1 MKKVKQYVRKKKRY
15 TNQWHLTPKF
25 TLDIGFTQ
33 EPVVPY
39 DILVVEN
46 TFVGDWK

>member
-1 MKKVKQYVRKKKRY
+1 MLEEKKRY

-25 TLDIGFTQ
+25 TLDIEFRE

-39 DILVVEN
+39 DIPVVEN
-46 TFVGDWK
+46 SFVGDWK